1 MANKKKKYNYP
12 TGTTRDRKS
21 NMEIVGK
28 LLRGELRDDHLTDFQ
43 MQYYN
48 RVRGV
53 YGLMLA
59 GHPKTTVIE
68 YIQGEFD
75 ISYTSAWR
83 LYQDVSELFGAERS
97 NKEIKRQIAEN
108 MAQRSY
114 KFAEER
120 GDVRMMIQATKAYN
134 QAAGLDREDYD
145 LPDFSLLEAPPVI
158 LVLPE
163 ETEAALAALLKTGN
177 INLNKFHQPE
187 TIDIEHEEVE

>member
-1 MANKKKKYNYP
+1 MAKKKINYP
-12 TGTTRDRKS
+12 TGVTRDRKS
-21 NMEIVGK
+21 NMEMVAQ
-28 LLRGELRDDHLTDFQ
+28 LLRAEIREEHLTDTQ
-43 MQYYN
+43 ARYYD

-59 GHPKTTVIE
+59 GHPYSMIIE

-75 ISYTSAWR
+75 ISYHTAWR
-83 LYQDVSELFGAERS
+83 LYRDVSELFGAEKV

-134 QAAGLDREDYD
+134 EAAGLNRDDYD

-163 ETEAALAALLKTGN
+163 ETEAALAALLQTGN
-177 INLNKFHQPE
+177 INLNKFKQPE
-187 TIDIEHEEVE
+187 TIDITHEEVE

>member
-1 MANKKKKYNYP
+1 
-12 TGTTRDRKS
+12 
-21 NMEIVGK
+21 MEIVAK
-28 LLRGELRDDHLTDFQ
+28 LLHGEIREDHLTDHQ

-48 RVRGV
+48 RIRGV

-59 GHPKTTVIE
+59 GHPQTTVIE

-75 ISYTSAWR
+75 ISYHTAWR
-83 LYQDVSELFGAERS
+83 LYKDVGELFGAERA

-114 KFAEER
+114 KYAEER

-134 QAAGLDREDYD
+134 EAAGLNREDYD

-163 ETEAALAALLKTGN
+163 ETEAALAALLKSGN
-177 INLNKFHQPE
+177 INLNRFQQE
-187 TIDIEHEEVE
+187 TIDITPEEVE